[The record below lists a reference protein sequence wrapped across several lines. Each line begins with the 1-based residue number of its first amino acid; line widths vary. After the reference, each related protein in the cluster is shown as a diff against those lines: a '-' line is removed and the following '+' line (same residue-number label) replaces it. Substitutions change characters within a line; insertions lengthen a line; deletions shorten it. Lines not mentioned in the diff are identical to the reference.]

1 MKYLGIDFGTRRVG
15 LAMGDT
21 ETRVAMPLEILLMD
35 EKFWERL
42 TKLVRDEK
50 VDEIVVGMPR
60 SLRDAGVHGQTATL
74 VADFIDEL
82 KMRVPLPV
90 HEEDERFSTALANR
104 LLKGSKKDR
113 DSVAAAAILQSYLDR
128 NAPKR

>member
-15 LAMGDT
+15 LAVGDT
-21 ETRVAMPLEILLMD
+21 ETRVAMPLETLSAD

-42 TKLVRDEK
+42 TKLVQDEK

-60 SLRDAGVHGQTATL
+60 SLRDAGVHGEIATL

-82 KMRVPLPV
+82 KTRVPLPV
-90 HEEDERFSTALANR
+90 HEEDERLSTALADR
-104 LLKGSKKDR
+104 LLKGSKRDR
-113 DSVAAAAILQSYLDR
+113 DAVAAAAILQTYLDR
-128 NAPKR
+128 TA